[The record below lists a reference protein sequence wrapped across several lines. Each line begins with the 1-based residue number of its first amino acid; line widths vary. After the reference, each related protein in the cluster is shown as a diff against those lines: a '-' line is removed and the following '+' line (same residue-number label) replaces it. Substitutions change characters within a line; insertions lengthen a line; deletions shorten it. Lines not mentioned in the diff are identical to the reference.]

1 MAPFLKGK
9 GDFGPVIPAL
19 WLQGHLPSSP
29 VPHISVKGRT
39 SSARRA
45 ARLDEQKGLDLP
57 DEQLITLIPF
67 LLGASPSI
75 VPHLRAARGW
85 GNPLDTGQLYLWCT
99 SCSLHRQLDP
109 QHPAFQNFCR
119 NYITLP
125 FDLCFIFVHLSQSQ
139 ILFPPWFPWDAGVSN

>member
-19 WLQGHLPSSP
+19 WLQGDLPSSP

-45 ARLDEQKGLDLP
+45 ARLDEQKELDLP

-67 LLGASPSI
+67 LLGAFPSMFLTWEQPGVGETLWTQGSCTSGAQTAGPSASCISKFLQKLHYPSI
-75 VPHLRAARGW
+75 WSVLYICAPQSNPDFIPSLISLRCW
-85 GNPLDTGQLYLWCT
+85 
-99 SCSLHRQLDP
+99 S
-109 QHPAFQNFCR
+109 F
-119 NYITLP
+119 
-125 FDLCFIFVHLSQSQ
+125 
-139 ILFPPWFPWDAGVSN
+139 